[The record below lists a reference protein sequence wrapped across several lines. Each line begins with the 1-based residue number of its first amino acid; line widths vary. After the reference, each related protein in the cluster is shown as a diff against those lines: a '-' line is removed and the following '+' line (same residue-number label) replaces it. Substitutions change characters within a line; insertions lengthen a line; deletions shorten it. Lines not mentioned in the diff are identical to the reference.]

1 MRILVLIVSALI
13 SLLISNTYQDLLGFL
28 LILTI
33 GLIHGANDLLIIKN
47 NSNSSKIN
55 YKKFNFFKTF
65 FTYLSV
71 VFAGLLF
78 FNFYPSIALL
88 SFILVSIYHFGEQH
102 FEVNFKLQ
110 VKNNI
115 SKIFLI
121 ILHGFIV
128 FNIIFRNNILS
139 VTDVFLA
146 FKLPF
151 LDLNSISIILIIS
164 IIIYFTVIIISS
176 GLNKLFLVE
185 FIFIG
190 LFYLLSSIST
200 LIFSFSIYFVFFH
213 SLLSIKDQVKFI
225 YGSSSSSNMKRYVLK
240 SLPYFIISI
249 ISLIIFYISFDIESQ
264 NLLPIIFT
272 FLAAITFPHVLVIE
286 KMYRNM
292 K

>member
-1 MRILVLIVSALI
+1 MIVSIII
-13 SLLISNTYQDLLGFL
+13 SLLISNTYQDVIGFF

-47 NSNSSKIN
+47 NSNSTKIN

-78 FNFYPSIALL
+78 FNFFPSIALL

-151 LDLNSISIILIIS
+151 LNLNSISIILIIS

-185 FIFIG
+185 VIFIG

-249 ISLIIFYISFDIESQ
+249 ISLIIFYLSFDIESQ

>member
-1 MRILVLIVSALI
+1 LIVSIII
-13 SLLISNTYQDLLGFL
+13 SLLISNTYQDVLGFL

-47 NSNSSKIN
+47 NSNSSKKN

-71 VFAGLLF
+71 VIAGLLF

-88 SFILVSIYHFGEQH
+88 FFILVSIYHFGEQH

-176 GLNKLFLVE
+176 GLSKLFLVE
-185 FIFIG
+185 VTFIG